1 MAILI
6 LGIILFLGMHLI
18 RVVAPDFR
26 SRMVDKFGENGW
38 KGIYSLLSIISLV
51 VLIYGWAISPTI
63 NLWFPPTGMSHLTV
77 TLMLLSM
84 ICLAAAELPAGH
96 IATKTKHPM
105 ILGVKIWA
113 FGHLLANG
121 DLASLLLFGS
131 FLAWGVILRIALKR
145 GERAGILT
153 LRPFVSAKYDLI
165 AIVVGAA
172 IWALFIWKLHLWLI
186 GVAPIPM

>member
-6 LGIILFLGMHLI
+6 LGIILFLGTHLI

-84 ICLAAAELPAGH
+84 ICLVAAELPAGH

-145 GERAGILT
+145 RERAGLLT

>member
-51 VLIYGWAISPTI
+51 VLIYGWAISSTI

-145 GERAGILT
+145 RERAGLLT

-165 AIVVGAA
+165 AVVIGAV

>member
-6 LGIILFLGMHLI
+6 LGIILFLGLHLV

-26 SRMVDKFGENGW
+26 SGMVDKFGENGW
-38 KGIYSLLSIISLV
+38 KGIYSLASIVSIV
-51 VLIYGWAISPTI
+51 VLIYGWSISPTA
-63 NLWFPPTGMSHLTV
+63 NLWFPPAGMSHLTV

-113 FGHLLANG
+113 FAHLLTNG
-121 DLASLLLFGS
+121 DLASVLLFGS

-145 GERAGILT
+145 RERAGLVT
-153 LRPFVSAKYDLI
+153 LRPFVSAKYDVI
-165 AIVVGAA
+165 AIGVGAV
-172 IWALFIWKLHLWLI
+172 IWALFVWKLHLWLI
-186 GVAPIPM
+186 GVAPLPM

>member
-145 GERAGILT
+145 RERAGLLT

-172 IWALFIWKLHLWLI
+172 IWALFICKLHLWLI